1 MEERSCERYN
11 IQKDKWEMSAGF
23 DEFTQYVSI
32 VVSKKRYLLVY
43 GGVSMKGEYY
53 NKETI
58 RSFDH
63 LKPQGGWRN
72 LSLKDPLR
80 SGGGYG

>member
-1 MEERSCERYN
+1 M
-11 IQKDKWEMSAGF
+11 
-23 DEFTQYVSI
+23 

-43 GGVSMKGEYY
+43 GGMNMGGEFA
-53 NKETI
+53 NKEMI

-72 LSLKDPLR
+72 LSLKDPLQ
-80 SGGGYG
+80 SGSGYG